1 MEGFMCIKQNSLI
14 LVVLFTI
21 FVNARGFGFGQKFC
35 KDVTVNDCNIDK
47 SNRKINNNINNE
59 EQCQAICEAVTDC
72 AVFRYEKQTR
82 KCTRFDEDYRQDCIS
97 GGGPANHSI
106 ATCLGTAINS
116 CDGFLEED
124 CTYDMLNDYS
134 TIPSRPVAEPQHCQE
149 ECQNLFPICR
159 HWVYQ
164 NKTCYLM
171 KSGRRNCSVISG
183 PKYPKIATCPFANN
197 NETSSIAPS
206 TTTKQIKH
214 QLLSQLDSKFPLK
227 RRLSLSQQLSH
238 QKKRLQQTR
247 RLLQN

>member
-1 MEGFMCIKQNSLI
+1 MIHVKIPIF
-14 LVVLFTI
+14 LF
-21 FVNARGFGFGQKFC
+21 K
-35 KDVTVNDCNIDK
+35 
-47 SNRKINNNINNE
+47 
-59 EQCQAICEAVTDC
+59 
-72 AVFRYEKQTR
+72 
-82 KCTRFDEDYRQDCIS
+82 
-97 GGGPANHSI
+97 NHSI

-183 PKYPKIATCPFANN
+183 PKYPKIATCPCKKFLVPFWPCICRREFNSAICNISYN
-197 NETSSIAPS
+197 KSLFVRF
-206 TTTKQIKH
+206 
-214 QLLSQLDSKFPLK
+214 LLL
-227 RRLSLSQQLSH
+227 
-238 QKKRLQQTR
+238 
-247 RLLQN
+247 